1 MLIRDGDGGGGEGGE
16 RVKARPR
23 APTRKT
29 EEAVDR
35 RQKNTNVKAV
45 SPRHCE
51 ATSVLR
57 NCCFNCCARAES
69 QGQCP
74 LHSC

>member
-1 MLIRDGDGGGGEGGE
+1 MLIRDGGGGDMGERGE

-35 RQKNTNVKAV
+35 RQK
-45 SPRHCE
+45 C
-51 ATSVLR
+51 
-57 NCCFNCCARAES
+57 
-69 QGQCP
+69 
-74 LHSC
+74 

>member
-1 MLIRDGDGGGGEGGE
+1 MSVGLGAGEGGAE

-35 RQKNTNVKAV
+35 RQNNGSVKGGV
-45 SPRHCE
+45 PSP
-51 ATSVLR
+51 LR
-57 NCCFNCCARAES
+57 S
-69 QGQCP
+69 
-74 LHSC
+74 S

>member
-1 MLIRDGDGGGGEGGE
+1 MGVGGGGGGGGE

-35 RQKNTNVKAV
+35 RQNVTIERVK
-45 SPRHCE
+45 
-51 ATSVLR
+51 
-57 NCCFNCCARAES
+57 
-69 QGQCP
+69 G
-74 LHSC
+74 